1 MNKENVE
8 TKMKKSRKIIISV
21 LILVLIIGFILFYLY
36 NYTCFFDDLFAQKN
50 DEYTLEMNYSAE
62 MEIIEE
68 YQQYTNITMDKR
80 WELFKSESK
89 SLDKNYLLEEDFLTK
104 KYIAITL
111 SNTGSSSHNIT
122 AYEIIN
128 EKLILTIEYN
138 ENSCG
143 NWSPASTNIL
153 IPINQDVIVKSLSLK
168 TNINY
173 TKRECNSIMIA
184 KPILY
189 LYPESTMNISIKLQ
203 NESLLKTTYPKYV
216 NGWNVI
222 VEKDGTITD
231 QNNNKYYALYWDEKN
246 QNTIDFEEG
255 FYVTK
260 DNAIEFLE
268 TTLTKIGLNYKEK
281 NEFIMYWLPILE
293 QNEQSIVYYELTEE
307 REQNNKLLIEPIPD
321 SLLRIVIH
329 IKKVNQ
335 ATPIKEQE
343 LDTFE
348 RNGFVAVE
356 WGGIKYD

>member
-1 MNKENVE
+1 MTEKKKFNK
-8 TKMKKSRKIIISV
+8 KIIFIGIIIAV
-21 LILVLIIGFILFYLY
+21 LIGISFFSYQFFSRRIVHEEYYLQFERQY
-36 NYTCFFDDLFAQKN
+36 TKVIKTIAKNQENYEESSIREIDYT
-50 DEYTLEMNYSAE
+50 EYKYLK
-62 MEIIEE
+62 EE
-68 YQQYTNITMDKR
+68 YQLDRSLK
-80 WELFKSESK
+80 ES
-89 SLDKNYLLEEDFLTK
+89 YFE
-104 KYIAITL
+104 KYKIIAIKIFGTEKEIKSIDYKFYYEDEGL
-111 SNTGSSSHNIT
+111 TFVFNIDNECDSS
-122 AYEIIN
+122 YE
-128 EKLILTIEYN
+128 L
-138 ENSCG
+138 
-143 NWSPASTNIL
+143 
-153 IPINQDVIVKSLSLK
+153 D
-168 TNINY
+168 INY
-173 TKRECNSIMIA
+173 IYFVFVPKEIDTEHLHIDYDYKEYCNSKNGNEVILE

-189 LYPESTMNISIKLQ
+189 LYPEYTMNISIKLQ
-203 NESLLKTTYPKYV
+203 NESLLKTTYPKYI
-216 NGWNVI
+216 NGWNII

-231 QNNNKYYALYWDEKN
+231 QNNKKYYALYWDEQN

-268 TTLTKIGLNYKEK
+268 STLTKIGLNYKEK

-348 RNGFVAVE
+348 RKGFVAVE